1 MRSLAFRRILENK
14 AETVL
19 KEGGIFM
26 WRVEPVPFEQLD
38 EGMRALMR
46 ASDEALGGSEWIQA
60 FAHAPEIYKPF
71 VKFYYEYIMT
81 ERAGI
86 SVKLTELVR
95 HMVAEKNQC
104 QL

>member
-14 AETVL
+14 AETTA
-19 KEGGIFM
+19 KEGGMFM
-26 WRVEPVPFEQLD
+26 WRVDPVPFEQLD

-71 VKFYYEYIMT
+71 VKFYYDYIMT

>member
-1 MRSLAFRRILENK
+1 
-14 AETVL
+14 
-19 KEGGIFM
+19 
-26 WRVEPVPFEQLD
+26 
-38 EGMRALMR
+38 MR
-46 ASDEALGGSEWIQA
+46 ASDEALGGSGWIQA

>member
-1 MRSLAFRRILENK
+1 LDNK
-14 AETVL
+14 AETEL
-19 KEGGIFM
+19 KEEGGICM